1 MMRYFTILLFML
13 FYTAISL
20 AQQNKT
26 PGEQYMDSLFREK
39 ARQSIGKDFP
49 QFKAVFN
56 GKLISNDSLRGK
68 VVFINFWFKACPPCI
83 AEMPALNEL
92 YKKLKG
98 NKSFEFLSFTYEN
111 SSNVRAFIQKYKVQY
126 KIASVSRNECYRLNQ
141 NNGFPTSIIVGKDG
155 KIRELYT
162 GGDADAETSREFILT
177 TVYDELMA
185 QLKK

>member
-1 MMRYFTILLFML
+1 MNYLMGLLLLLFVACTS
-13 FYTAISL
+13 F

-26 PGEQYMDSLFREK
+26 PGEQFMDSLFREK
-39 ARQSIGKDFP
+39 AKQSIGKDFP
-49 QFKAVFN
+49 HFNALFN
-56 GKLISNDSLRGK
+56 GHMLSNDSLTGK
-68 VVFINFWFKACPPCI
+68 VLFINFWFKACPPCI

-111 SSNVRAFIQKYKVQY
+111 RSNVKSFRQKYKAQY

-155 KIRELYT
+155 KIWELYT
-162 GGDADAETSREFILT
+162 GGDADAKTSRDFILT
-177 TVYDELMA
+177 AVYDELLT